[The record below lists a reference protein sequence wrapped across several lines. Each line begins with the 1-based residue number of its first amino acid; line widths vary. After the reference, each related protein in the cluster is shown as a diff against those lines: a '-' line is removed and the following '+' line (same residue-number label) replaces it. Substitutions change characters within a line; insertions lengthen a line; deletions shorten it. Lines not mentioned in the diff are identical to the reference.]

1 MLKDYKAD
9 INALYPYGDIFRS
22 ISEHDPEEDQYVQR
36 MIDIKEF
43 PEKAADP
50 KKPQAKVS
58 SYMCPIVYYY
68 ILREGNLGD
77 QRYEAIKEL
86 VDRGSK
92 FTVRDSEGRDAYMLG
107 AIRNHFKIL
116 EYLFSLSEIAG
127 KEGDAIDNKG
137 WSALHYVVNPLI

>member
-1 MLKDYKAD
+1 
-9 INALYPYGDIFRS
+9 
-22 ISEHDPEEDQYVQR
+22 